1 LKWND
6 DRKMIEY
13 AWEPEKKEK
22 KETCDSPMPGRR
34 SGAASKKHSVTITI
48 TTIS

>member
-1 LKWND
+1 MYKIYACKKY
-6 DRKMIEY
+6 RKQR
-13 AWEPEKKEK
+13 KEE